1 MKKPEDNQN
10 SPVNALVK
18 KQLDD
23 SLDGI
28 SDSALEKLAA
38 ARQQAVFVAQKNSQK
53 RSVVNLNKSQF
64 NYKPMWAMAAS
75 VCLAVP
81 IWYAVNLQPK
91 ALSGQEVTAV
101 TGVQGDQVA
110 SSSAQLKSIDSP
122 LSSQSTNLTTLDI
135 MTNLA
140 SLDEDELEI
149 LEDLEFALWL
159 GERALGEQGLNERLL
174 EDQELDHQGTRPPSS
189 HG

>member
-1 MKKPEDNQN
+1 MKKPEDNQD
-10 SPVNALVK
+10 SPVNALAK

-23 SLDGI
+23 SLEGI
-28 SDSALEKLAA
+28 SDTALERLAA
-38 ARQQAVFVAQKNSQK
+38 ARQQAVLVAQKSSQK
-53 RSVVNLNKSQF
+53 RSVVPLNKLQF
-64 NYKPMWAMAAS
+64 NHKPMWAMAAS

-91 ALSGQEVTAV
+91 ALSGQEVTSAI
-101 TGVQGDQVA
+101 GLQGDP
-110 SSSAQLKSIDSP
+110 STSRIAQIEPIDSP
-122 LSSQSTNLTTLDI
+122 LSSQSTNLTQLDI

-140 SLDEDELEI
+140 SLDEEELEI

-159 GERALGEQGLNERLL
+159 QEEGLEGSLNEQDVHQQGALGGQS
-174 EDQELDHQGTRPPSS
+174 QSA